1 LDRSEDQKT
10 ITRRRRV
17 DAANAAA
24 ETRGIGAEDVTAYLR
39 KHPDFLAERADL
51 LAVLTP
57 PALRRGESV
66 VDMQHFMLQRL
77 RSDLARAKT
86 QQRALIATSRSNLTS
101 QNRIHAAV
109 LAILAATSF
118 EQLLQTV
125 TTDLAVLL
133 DVDVVTI
140 GVESAASAQPRL
152 PLHGIQI
159 LRRGTVDDLLGPERD
174 TLLRADT
181 PGDTALF
188 GPAAGLVRSQA
199 LLRLDVSEHAPV
211 GLLCI
216 GTRRPDRFHP
226 GQGTELLSFLAR
238 VTELTIAAWLDL
250 AQ

>member
-1 LDRSEDQKT
+1 LDRREDQKT

-24 ETRGIGAEDVTAYLR
+24 ETRGIGAEDVAAYLR

-109 LAILAATSF
+109 LAILGATSF

-159 LRRGTVDDLLGPERD
+159 LRRGTVDDLLGAERD
-174 TLLRADT
+174 TLLRAET
-181 PGDTALF
+181 AGDAALF
-188 GPAAGLVRSQA
+188 GSAAGLVRSQA

-216 GTRRPDRFHP
+216 GTRRPDKFHP

>member
-17 DAANAAA
+17 DAASTAG
-24 ETRGIGAEDVTAYLR
+24 ETRGIGAEDVATYLR

-77 RSDLARAKT
+77 RSDLARTKT

-152 PLHGIQI
+152 RLHGIQI

-181 PGDTALF
+181 AGDAALF
-188 GPAAGLVRSQA
+188 GSAAGLVRSQA